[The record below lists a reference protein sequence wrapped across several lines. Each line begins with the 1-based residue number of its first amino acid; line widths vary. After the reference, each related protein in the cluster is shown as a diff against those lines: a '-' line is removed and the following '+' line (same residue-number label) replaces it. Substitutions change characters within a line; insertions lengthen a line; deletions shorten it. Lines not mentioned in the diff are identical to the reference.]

1 MRWIPNKD
9 VYKAVMFALSMGYSD
24 RKVNFASNYYHV
36 NPDEVFPVVREE
48 FWKRAKANITEF
60 DRYHQ
65 VTLFHTDTQKLLGFS
80 GKFVVFICPKCQ
92 RFVGA
97 SDWSREYDDI
107 ILSECPCGFVDSYQ
121 RNFVRKEEFK
131 LKQEIEKAGG
141 RINWIRQNYG
151 ETSASWAELLEQ
163 TRWEVTDGS
172 DDDI

>member
-24 RKVNFASNYYHV
+24 RSVRTASNYYRV
-36 NPDEVFPVVREE
+36 NPDEVFSVVREE
-48 FWKRAKANITEF
+48 FWKRARTNITEL

-80 GKFVVFICPKCQ
+80 GKFVVFICPKCK

-97 SDWSREYDDI
+97 SNWSHESADI
-107 ILSECPCGFVDSYQ
+107 ILSECSCGFVDSYQ

-131 LKQEIEKAGG
+131 RKQEIEKAGG
-141 RINWIRQNYG
+141 RINWIRQNHG
-151 ETSASWAELLEQ
+151 EVAALWAELMEE
-163 TRWEVTDGS
+163 TEVNT
-172 DDDI
+172 